1 MKAII
6 FSFCQSF
13 LNRSRVIGIDGT
25 LNTKDTGSGKSG
37 VFLNLSDLVRAP
49 VAQR

>member
-13 LNRSRVIGIDGT
+13 LNHSRVIGIDGT
-25 LNTKDTGSGKSG
+25 LKTKDAGSGKSE
-37 VFLNLSDLVRAP
+37 VFLNLSYLVTE
-49 VAQR
+49 

>member
-6 FSFCQSF
+6 VSFCQSF

-25 LNTKDTGSGKSG
+25 LKTKDAGSGKSE
-37 VFLNLSDLVRAP
+37 VFLNLSYLVTE
-49 VAQR
+49 